1 MKIDALCALIVFK
14 NESSLVGI
22 NLLERADIK
31 DAIKNKEL
39 ESEQSFMLRTVM
51 QLNDFLKGWQPLS
64 MQHVKV

>member
-1 MKIDALCALIVFK
+1 MKINALCALIVFE
-14 NESSLVGI
+14 NESPLVGV

-39 ESEQSFMLRTVM
+39 KGEQSFMLRPVM

-64 MQHVKV
+64 MQHVEV

>member
-14 NESSLVGI
+14 YESPLVGI

-39 ESEQSFMLRTVM
+39 ESEQSLMLSPVM